1 MRNRPTRGQ
10 MAAGDGFDT
19 AEADRSPIY
28 SEQVRTTMTQ
38 TPRSTNIVR
47 SRGAVGR
54 LDRERLL
61 GQRGCVAWL
70 TGLSGSGKST
80 LAHALERALLSEG
93 RLAYVLDGDN
103 LRHGLCGD
111 LGFSAEH
118 RQENIRRAG
127 EVAALLADTG
137 AVVLCSFISPYRKD
151 REGVRKAIGDGRFL
165 EVHVDASVAVC
176 EQRDPKGL
184 YKKARQGLIPDF
196 TGIDAPYEA
205 PLTPE
210 LRVDTAAQS
219 IDAAAQTIRNLL
231 AERGFLAPPADSE
244 GKK

>member
-1 MRNRPTRGQ
+1 M
-10 MAAGDGFDT
+10 
-19 AEADRSPIY
+19 
-28 SEQVRTTMTQ
+28 TMTQ
-38 TPRSTNIVR
+38 PPRSSNIVR
-47 SRGAVGR
+47 STGAVGR
-54 LDRERLL
+54 ADRERLL

-80 LAHALERALLSEG
+80 LAHAIERTLLASG

-111 LGFSAEH
+111 LGFSAED
-118 RQENIRRAG
+118 RQENVRRAG

-137 AVVLCSFISPYRKD
+137 AIVLCSFISPYRKD
-151 REGVRKAIGDGRFL
+151 RDGVRKAVGEGRFL
-165 EVHVDASVAVC
+165 EIHVDASVAVC

-184 YKKARQGLIPDF
+184 YKKARQGLIPEF

-210 LRVDTAAQS
+210 LRVDTAVQS
-219 IDAAAQTIRNLL
+219 IDSAAQAIRNLL
-231 AERGFLAPPADSE
+231 AERGFLAPPTASE
-244 GKK
+244 GLK